1 MKANQYRIT
10 KFNNGTSMKIHNR
23 RISVIRIDNGTIKI
37 QFVKLGNQKWDCQE
51 IVRGKIIK
59 TTIGLSLE
67 AAEALFFALQNE
79 LIEIQ
84 NSKYRIQNN

>member
-10 KFNNGTSMKIHNR
+10 KFNNGTSIKIYNR
-23 RISVIRIDNGTIKI
+23 KISVFRVDNGTIKI

-51 IVRGKIIK
+51 IVRGKIIR
-59 TTIGLSLE
+59 TSIGLTVE

-79 LIEIQ
+79 LTEIQ
-84 NSKYRIQNN
+84 NSKMQNN

>member
-10 KFNNGTSMKIHNR
+10 KFNNGTSIKIPNR
-23 RISVIRIDNGTIKI
+23 RISVFRVDNGIIKI
-37 QFVKLGNQKWDCQE
+37 QFVKLGNQTWDCQE
-51 IVRGKIIK
+51 IVRGKIIR

-79 LIEIQ
+79 LTEIQ
-84 NSKYRIQNN
+84 NSKMQNN